1 MFLTQEDLGSTI
13 YAYQIEDITEGDND
27 IVEQGLQAA
36 EEEIRSYLSG
46 NNKKEWSDGRLRYDV
61 TAILSAVGTQRNAL
75 IVRQASTIAKWY
87 IIELCNTDALMEQ
100 AKERYD
106 RAIAW
111 LKKVS
116 TGELNLSTLPTLP
129 DNPESSTD
137 DTTPFAY
144 GSREKFTHE

>member
-13 YAYQIEDITEGDND
+13 YDYQIEQITEGDND

-36 EEEIRSYLSG
+36 EEEVRSYLSG

-61 TAILSAVGTQRNAL
+61 NAILSAVGTQRNAL

-87 IIELCNTDALMEQ
+87 IVELCNTDAIMEH
-100 AKERYD
+100 AKDRYD

-129 DNPESSTD
+129 ENPESSTD
-137 DTTPFAY
+137 DIGAFIY
-144 GSREKFTHE
+144 GSRAKFTHE